1 MNYIVIENEFLKEYP
16 DYKNDVQNFTE
27 YLAGQWKNSLED
39 ETIRFMIQGLDVEFI
54 LKSLIYN
61 VEETKKYKK
70 KTAAKRYA
78 TVIGQFFNYIRRSTN
93 IENPTLFDAISYNRS
108 RENAY
113 MKRMMA
119 YIDSSSMLDGIA
131 EQEPLAASQVETI
144 LKWADEQLEE
154 NDWKDSTNFRKAMA
168 AIALKMMLLYGITYR
183 ELRKIQW
190 ESYDDVYGYITING
204 FELRLPVKLS
214 VQLKKVKEFVKNEK
228 IKNEQGMIFV
238 DYSGKQWA
246 EITSY
251 SGIPDYLGVL
261 LGITSITSVVKYG
274 IGQLLK
280 AGLSDTV
287 IKKIT
292 GASDKLVQGCVLQ
305 DDVELIQ
312 VINNK
317 LVTVDLYYK
326 F

>member
-1 MNYIVIENEFLKEYP
+1 MNYIIIENEFLREYP
-16 DYKNDVQNFTE
+16 DYKNDIQNFTE
-27 YLAGQWKNSLED
+27 YLARQWKNSLED
-39 ETIRFMIQGLDVEFI
+39 ESIRFMIQGLDVEFL

-78 TVIGQFFNYIRRSTN
+78 TVIGQYFNYIRKSTN
-93 IENPTLFDAISYNRS
+93 IENPTLFNAISYNRS

-113 MKRMMA
+113 MKRMME
-119 YIDSSSMLDGIA
+119 YIESCSMLDGIV
-131 EQEPLAASQVETI
+131 EQEPLAASQVEII

-154 NDWKDSTNFRKAMA
+154 KDWKNSTNFRKAIA

-190 ESYDDVYGYITING
+190 KSYDDMYGYIMING
-204 FELRLPVKLS
+204 FHLRLPVKLS
-214 VQLKKVKEFVKNEK
+214 VQLKRMKTFIENQK
-228 IKNEQGMIFV
+228 IRNEQGMMFT
-238 DYSGKQWA
+238 DYSGKQWLD
-246 EITSY
+246 ITSS

-261 LGITSITSVVKYG
+261 LGITSVTSVVKYG

-280 AGLSDTV
+280 AGLSDSV

-305 DDVELIQ
+305 DDDELIQ
-312 VINNK
+312 IINNK
-317 LVTVDLYYK
+317 IVTVDLYYK